1 MTIAHDFVN
10 QITARNTLPG
20 IYHRIRAL
28 IAAPDTT
35 MSEYVK
41 AINSDPALAAR
52 VMDIANSS
60 FFNRSRN
67 INNIEQAIS
76 HLGVMQLK
84 DVLLCNLT
92 IRAFATIPD
101 SIINLS
107 EFWKSSIRCGI
118 IARILAKKCEVPTSN
133 QLFTLGLLHDIGHL
147 VMYSTIPEQTLDIFA
162 ESSKRNKP
170 VSVIELERLGVD
182 YAQVGSELM
191 HHWSFPESYQEVT
204 AHHPEPKNAAH
215 YYFETAIVHIARNI
229 AFRDDDAKPSKQF
242 KIKPIAWSI
251 TNLSEE
257 KIADVRQQAQQYITE
272 ITNCLQ
278 TQSKDNSVNVRQ
290 IK

>member
-35 MSEYVK
+35 MSDYVV

-52 VMDIANSS
+52 VMDMANSS
-60 FFNRSRN
+60 FFNPSRN
-67 INNIEQAIS
+67 INTIEQAIG

-84 DVLLCNLT
+84 DILLCNLT
-92 IRAFATIPD
+92 IRAFAAIPD

-107 EFWKSSIRCGI
+107 EFWKSSILCGI
-118 IARILAKKCEVPTSN
+118 IARILARKCAVPTSD

-162 ESSKRNKP
+162 ESNQKNKP
-170 VSVIELERLGVD
+170 VAIIEQEKLGVN

-204 AHHPEPKNAAH
+204 AHQPEPKNASQ
-215 YYFETAIVHIARNI
+215 YYFETAIVHIARSI
-229 AFRDDDAKPSKQF
+229 AFRNDDPKSSKQF
-242 KIKPIAWSI
+242 QIKPIAWSI

-257 KIADVRQQAQQYITE
+257 KIADVRQQAQQYIAE
-272 ITNCLQ
+272 IANCLQ
-278 TQSKDNSVNVRQ
+278 IQSHNNSVNVSQ

>member
-1 MTIAHDFVN
+1 MTIAHDFVD
-10 QITARNTLPG
+10 QISNRNTLPG

-35 MSEYVK
+35 LNDYVIT
-41 AINSDPALAAR
+41 INSDPVLAAR

-60 FFNRSRN
+60 FFNSSRN
-67 INNIEQAIS
+67 INTIEQAIS

-84 DVLLCNLT
+84 DILLCNLT

-101 SIINLS
+101 SIVNLS
-107 EFWKSSIRCGI
+107 TFWQSSILCGI
-118 IARILAKKCEVPTSN
+118 IARILAKKSMVPTSD

-147 VMYSTIPEQTLDIFA
+147 VMYSIIPEQTLDIFA
-162 ESSKRNKP
+162 ESKQCSKP
-170 VSVIELERLGVD
+170 VSVIERERLGTD

-204 AHHPEPKNAAH
+204 AHHPEPKDAAY

-229 AFRDDDAKPSKQF
+229 AFHGGDLGSGKEFQ
-242 KIKPIAWSI
+242 IKPIAWSI
-251 TNLSEE
+251 TNLSEAI
-257 KIADVRQQAQQYITE
+257 IADTRKKAQQYIDE
-272 ITNCLQ
+272 IANCLHVQ
-278 TQSKDNSVNVRQ
+278 THENTINVGQ

>member
-10 QITARNTLPG
+10 QITNRSTMPG

-35 MSEYVK
+35 MSDYVI

-52 VMDIANSS
+52 VMDMANSS
-60 FFNRSRN
+60 FFNPSRN
-67 INNIEQAIS
+67 INTIEQAIS

-84 DVLLCNLT
+84 DILLCNLT

-107 EFWKSSIRCGI
+107 AFWKNSALCGI
-118 IARILAKKCEVPTSN
+118 ISRILAKECSAPTSD

-147 VMYSTIPEQTLDIFA
+147 VMYSTIPDQTLEIFA
-162 ESSKRNKP
+162 ESERRKKP
-170 VSVIELERLGVD
+170 VAVIEQEKLGVD
-182 YAQVGSELM
+182 YAQIGSELM
-191 HHWSFPESYQEVT
+191 KQWSFPESYQEVT

-215 YYFETAIVHIARNI
+215 YYFETAIVHIARSM
-229 AFRDDDAKPSKQF
+229 AFNDDDPKSSKQF
-242 KIKPIAWSI
+242 RIKPIAWSI
-251 TNLSEE
+251 TNVSKEIVSEV
-257 KIADVRQQAQQYITE
+257 KKQSQQYIDE
-272 ITNCLQ
+272 IATCLQ
-278 TQSKDNSVNVRQ
+278 TPNHNDLINVSQ

>member
-1 MTIAHDFVN
+1 MTIAHEFVN
-10 QITARNTLPG
+10 QITNRNTLPG

-35 MSEYVK
+35 MSDYVI

-60 FFNRSRN
+60 FFNPSRN
-67 INNIEQAIS
+67 IDTIEQAIS
-76 HLGVMQLK
+76 FLGVMQLK
-84 DVLLCNLT
+84 DILLCNLS

-107 EFWKSSIRCGI
+107 EFWKSSILCGI
-118 IARILAKKCEVPTSN
+118 IARILAKKCAAPTSD

-147 VMYSTIPEQTLDIFA
+147 VMYATIPEQTLEIFA
-162 ESSKRNKP
+162 ESKRLNKP
-170 VSVIELERLGVD
+170 VSVIEWEKLGTN

-215 YYFETAIVHIARNI
+215 YYFETAIVHIARSVACHDGNP
-229 AFRDDDAKPSKQF
+229 KSNKQF
-242 KIKPIAWSI
+242 QIKPIAWSI
-251 TNLSEE
+251 TNLSEQTITE
-257 KIADVRQQAQQYITE
+257 VREQAQPYIDE
-272 ITNCLQ
+272 IANCLQ
-278 TQSKDNSVNVRQ
+278 APNYNDTINVSQ

>member
-10 QITARNTLPG
+10 QISNRNTLPG

-35 MSEYVK
+35 LSDYVVT
-41 AINSDPALAAR
+41 INSDPVLAAR

-60 FFNRSRN
+60 FFNSSRN
-67 INNIEQAIS
+67 INTIEQAIS

-84 DVLLCNLT
+84 DILLCNLT

-101 SIINLS
+101 SIVNLPK
-107 EFWKSSIRCGI
+107 FWNSSILCGI
-118 IARILAKKCEVPTSN
+118 VARILAKKSMATTSD

-147 VMYSTIPEQTLDIFA
+147 VMYSIIPEQTLEIFS
-162 ESSKRNKP
+162 ESKQFSKP
-170 VSVIELERLGVD
+170 VSAIEREKLGTD

-204 AHHPEPKNAAH
+204 AHHPEPKDAAH

-229 AFRDDDAKPSKQF
+229 AFHSDDLRSGKEFQ
-242 KIKPIAWSI
+242 IKPIAWSI
-251 TNLSEE
+251 TNLSETS
-257 KIADVRQQAQQYITE
+257 IADVRKQAQQYINE
-272 ITNCLQ
+272 IANCLHTQ
-278 TQSKDNSVNVRQ
+278 THNNTINVGQ